1 MASRRDWDAL
11 SPAYRRRLES
21 GGITRSSYESGV
33 PLAKARGHAGPR
45 GESKKPKGV
54 GPNRTALEKLILNVA
69 TDRDRQSVEKWYRDR
84 SPAWLRS
91 RELGADVA
99 GQIYYANLRPEFWQ
113 SVDVYPQRGGGYMVY
128 ITSTRGGPVR
138 KFAVSD
144 AEAASEVVA
153 FAQTRSRARRR
164 EVPDVTWHETV

>member
-1 MASRRDWDAL
+1 MPRSRDWDGL
-11 SPAYRRRLES
+11 SSAYKARLES
-21 GGITRSSYESGV
+21 AGITRDSYESGV

-99 GQIYYANLRPEFWQ
+99 GQIYYANLRPDYWK
-113 SVDVYPQRGGGYMVY
+113 SIDIYPQRSGGYMVY
-128 ITSTRGGPVR
+128 ITSRRGGPAR

-144 AEAASEVVA
+144 REAASEVEA
-153 FAQTRSRARRR
+153 FAKSRGRR
-164 EVPDVTWHETV
+164 PIDVTWHETV